1 MADMYEQEKSD
12 KLEELCGGPDGA
24 FRLMRIYSEAQT
36 YVNTRGPRL
45 SSMYPLK
52 VNDVFKRNAKA
63 DRFSDE
69 AIAHYLKM

>member
-24 FRLMRIYSEAQT
+24 FRLMRIYSDVKT
-36 YVNTRGPRL
+36 YVLTRGPRL
-45 SSMYPLK
+45 SSRYPVKLA
-52 VNDVFKRNAKA
+52 DMFKKSAKEKG
-63 DRFSDE
+63 FSDE